1 MYGNPAVD
9 CDGAQMRALCRQ
21 LATVV
26 TVSGDI
32 NDTNV
37 DCISAYAKRFVLM
50 EKPFVLDL
58 SGVNSF
64 STECISLLYCLDEDC
79 AHAGVEW
86 SIVASQPVVRTL
98 RLFGERETFPTAASV
113 PEALH
118 HFADSMG
125 ERRRLLP
132 LLTKTA

>member
-1 MYGNPAVD
+1 MYGNQAVD
-9 CDGAQMRALCRQ
+9 CDGAQMRAVCRQ

-26 TVSGDI
+26 TVTGDI
-32 NDTNV
+32 SDANV
-37 DCISAYAKRFVLM
+37 DHISACAKRFVLS

-64 STECISLLYCLDEDC
+64 SPECISLLYAIDENCDR
-79 AHAGVEW
+79 AGVEW
-86 SIVASQPVVRTL
+86 LVIASQPVHRTL
-98 RLFGERETFPTAASV
+98 HLFGERETFPTVGSV
-113 PEALH
+113 AEALH
-118 HFADSMG
+118 HFADLIG